1 MSSEPKRCACAPR
14 GAGGTSFP
22 SSSTSWRWKP
32 LFSQMNGRVVLHC
45 ARIPSSET
53 PRSICTA
60 TASVAERFWPATQKK
75 SAVPPAARTLSYTAA
90 AFFRWSERS
99 PSGWWRIGYVT
110 SSRLTFVWLYSMPA
124 SSYASS
130 GSPRIPIDAQLS
142 TADTPSR
149 LITSTSIAWNLLPTY
164 SPSPTSDGSGSSTS
178 SGVGWP
184 TMPWIFRIRSS
195 TASSDSATPPGLTTS
210 VGAAPALAPPRHRIG
225 FASSDAVRDG
235 EPVSVCAEMG
245 IIRRAQCFFAAGRRA
260 STPAS

>member
-32 LFSQMNGRVVLHC
+32 LFSTMNGRVVLHC
-45 ARIPSSET
+45 ARTPSSET

-60 TASVAERFWPATQKK
+60 TASVADRFWPATPKK

-110 SSRLTFVWLYSMPA
+110 SSRFTFVWLYSMPA

-164 SPSPTSDGSGSSTS
+164 SPCRRATARGHRRARASAGHHA
-178 SGVGWP
+178 
-184 TMPWIFRIRSS
+184 WIFRIRSS

-225 FASSDAVRDG
+225 FASSDAVRD
-235 EPVSVCAEMG
+235 S
-245 IIRRAQCFFAAGRRA
+245 GR
-260 STPAS
+260 